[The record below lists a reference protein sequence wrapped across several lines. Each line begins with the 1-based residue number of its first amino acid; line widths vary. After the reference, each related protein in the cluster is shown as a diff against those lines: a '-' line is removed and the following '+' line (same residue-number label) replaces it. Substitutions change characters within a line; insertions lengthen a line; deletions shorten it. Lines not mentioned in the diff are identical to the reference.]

1 MMLRTR
7 NFKKQNNIFVFQK
20 RINEK
25 ESSFSFLLYFTSLC
39 QPTESFGRPLAGTR
53 ARRGP
58 REVPPS
64 PVGVDEAIVNSTTR
78 SAPRVKAF
86 SKWSFNCVSVL
97 KKLAVMLNFSKS
109 S

>member
-1 MMLRTR
+1 MMLKTR

-39 QPTESFGRPLAGTR
+39 QPTESFGLPLAGTS

-58 REVPPS
+58 REVPPP
-64 PVGVDEAIVNSTTR
+64 PVGVGEPIVNSTTR
-78 SAPRVKAF
+78 SAPKVKAF
-86 SKWSFNCVSVL
+86 SKWIFNCVSVL